1 MLHRSIAAM
10 SGAWLRRNV
19 RQRHHLNAVA
29 LARAIGYRQGLSGK
43 TTQIC
48 SAVEMSGSKATGRL
62 ITTLMFL
69 SMGVVLYPQGVR
81 SQTGPYST
89 PATKETR
96 YCAKPT
102 KETEP
107 PDCSFSNIKDCRASL
122 KAKGGGRCYKQ

>member
-1 MLHRSIAAM
+1 MLVGQATEIY
-10 SGAWLRRNV
+10 W
-19 RQRHHLNAVA
+19 
-29 LARAIGYRQGLSGK
+29 
-43 TTQIC
+43 
-48 SAVEMSGSKATGRL
+48 AVEMSGPKAMIRL
-62 ITTLMFL
+62 LATLMLL

-81 SQTGPYST
+81 SQGPYST
-89 PATKETR
+89 PATTDTR

>member
-1 MLHRSIAAM
+1 MIRLLAA
-10 SGAWLRRNV
+10 
-19 RQRHHLNAVA
+19 
-29 LARAIGYRQGLSGK
+29 
-43 TTQIC
+43 
-48 SAVEMSGSKATGRL
+48 
-62 ITTLMFL
+62 LMFF

-122 KAKGGGRCYKQ
+122 KARAVGVAISNSAESVVYRTIRFVLNQYSDVGALIN